1 MKASQMTNQAFA
13 EMLKQALEWVSQY
26 SAEDIANT
34 ARVEFDTYD
43 SCFIIDSLGQ
53 RLKVSYPD
61 FTITPAVEAWH
72 ELLLLHYLHI
82 ADGSSLGREITSFS
96 GLSGSASRGIN
107 FDREAEQK
115 IAAFLDGKT
124 PEEIKAALVEIGAT
138 FADSNADICAVIPLF
153 SRFPLTLKIWLADED
168 FPASGKL
175 FLSKNALHYL
185 TVEDAVTAGDII
197 LSKLND

>member
-1 MKASQMTNQAFA
+1 MKASQMTNQAFD
-13 EMLKQALEWVSQY
+13 EMLKQALEWVSRY

-34 ARVEFDTYD
+34 ARVEFDAKS

-72 ELLLLHYLHI
+72 ELLLLHYLNI

-107 FDREAEQK
+107 FDREAEQD

-124 PEEIKAALVEIGAT
+124 PEEIKVALVEIGAT
-138 FADSNADICAVIPLF
+138 FVDSNADICAVIPLF
-153 SRFPLTLKIWLADED
+153 PRFPLTLKIWLADED